1 MSSDFQTSE
10 IVLMVGVGILIM
22 VALSL
27 IMVAYAAKAQRRLLQ
42 QRMDHQA
49 MELRYQQELVQKNL
63 QTQEAER
70 QRIAAHLHDDISSK
84 LGVLHLTFHRLVRT
98 HAPSEEHDLMK
109 AEIDDLIANTLGRV
123 RAISHELL
131 PPTLED
137 FGLIEALKELCDQI
151 RRTGAVGVQLDT
163 ELQRADIGDAD
174 TELHLFR
181 IVQELCNNTLKYA
194 QASQIK
200 IALRRADEKKQLL
213 YTDNGR
219 GFDPAA
225 TGRKGLGLKNLESRA
240 KMIGAELNIQTAP
253 GKGFQ
258 ASVIF

>member
-10 IVLMVGVGILIM
+10 IVLMVGLGILIM

-27 IMVAYAAKAQRRLLQ
+27 IMVAYAGKAQRRILQ
-42 QRMDHQA
+42 QRMDTQA
-49 MELRYQQELVQKNL
+49 LELRYQQELVQKNL
-63 QTQEAER
+63 QTQEEER
-70 QRIAAHLHDDISSK
+70 RRIAAHLHDDIGSK
-84 LGVLHLTFHRLVRT
+84 LGVLHLAFHRLARLP
-98 HAPSEEHDLMK
+98 APSDDHDQMK
-109 AEIDDLIANTLGRV
+109 AEIDELIANALGRV

-151 RRTGAVGVQLDT
+151 RKTGALDVQLET
-163 ELQRADIGDAD
+163 ELERANIGDAA

-194 QASQIK
+194 RASRINIRLQQSN
-200 IALRRADEKKQLL
+200 DKKQLL
-213 YTDNGR
+213 YSDNGS
-219 GFDPAA
+219 GFDPRGVA
-225 TGRKGLGLKNLESRA
+225 RKGLGLKNLESRA
-240 KMIGAELNIQTAP
+240 KMISAELQIQTAP

-258 ASVIF
+258 ATVTF